1 MKATKIGITLLT
13 SACILTLGACSQ
25 KEQTFIDL
33 NKTSVTLNDKG
44 SAKVEMK
51 TNKGAKYSGLDADNN
66 DKVLFGPQKTKNG
79 DVTLTLS
86 GKGKYKIKVDND
98 GDVETKV
105 INVKAASSSSSENAD
120 SNKEKANKIFS
131 LNQEAVLADSSTN
144 EKVYGLKVTQAD
156 QNFNSH
162 GQSLLNET
170 DVPSLT
176 VDRTKGVQFTI
187 NYTNYDLNSFLP
199 TLQYFSVYDDDGNGG
214 EIVNQQ
220 DGQDEISSGHSAD
233 THFWANFKKPYSQM
247 KFIEVEY
254 NDQDNGGIVTKF
266 KINLQ

>member
-13 SACILTLGACSQ
+13 SACILILGACSQ

-66 DKVLFGPQKTKNG
+66 DKVLFGPNKTQNG

-86 GKGKYKIKVDND
+86 GTGKYKIKVDND
-98 GDVETKV
+98 GDVETKI
-105 INVKAASSSSSENAD
+105 INVKAKTSGNSENTD
-120 SNKEKANKIFS
+120 SNEEKSDKVFD
-131 LNQEAVLADSSTN
+131 LNQPATLVDSETS

-156 QNFNSH
+156 QNFNSS

-170 DVPSLT
+170 DIPSLA
-176 VDRTKGVQFTI
+176 VDKSKGVQFTV
-187 NYTNYDLNSFLP
+187 NYTNYDLDSFLP
-199 TLQYFSVYDDDGNGG
+199 TLQYFSVYDDDGNAG

-233 THFWANFKKPYSQM
+233 THFWANFKKPFSQM
-247 KFIEVEY
+247 KFIEIEY
-254 NDQDNGGIVTKF
+254 NDQDNEGIVTKF